1 MHVINKNASLLVYL
15 IGGEDGTLNR
25 TGSDCLVFV
34 FTCYYAIKF
43 SYTYWRES
51 KKKTSR
57 IFKACF
63 FLNINIDFINKLTHE
78 SFHLIFCSYLGIW
91 FPCQRRNPDTVDR
104 RSKNSCM
111 GWPIVLGSQYRGGLA
126 QSK

>member
-51 KKKTSR
+51 KKKNKSHFQSVLF
-57 IFKACF
+57 FK
-63 FLNINIDFINKLTHE
+63 
-78 SFHLIFCSYLGIW
+78 Y
-91 FPCQRRNPDTVDR
+91 
-104 RSKNSCM
+104 
-111 GWPIVLGSQYRGGLA
+111 
-126 QSK
+126 

>member
-51 KKKTSR
+51 KKKQVAFSKR
-57 IFKACF
+57 AF
-63 FLNINIDFINKLTHE
+63 F
-78 SFHLIFCSYLGIW
+78 
-91 FPCQRRNPDTVDR
+91 
-104 RSKNSCM
+104 
-111 GWPIVLGSQYRGGLA
+111 
-126 QSK
+126 